1 MEIKVGYSLEFIDTG
16 KNSEENTGRTDSKNN
31 SKKKKMIP
39 QSTAKH
45 ILI

>member
-31 SKKKKMIP
+31 SKKNWYLKQLTKD
-39 QSTAKH
+39 

>member
-31 SKKKKMIP
+31 SKKKKWYLNQLPNIF
-39 QSTAKH
+39 
-45 ILI
+45 